1 MPGPTVEVQVAVFAA
16 AGGAYVTASTD
27 ATTSATT
34 FKTDSSRIRH
44 APLRSPL
51 ARTRLR
57 GAGHAPRRI
66 DESDPGLT
74 RLEEELG
81 ARGAPE
87 GELVEDPVALPGA
100 VHPKAVTEDGDRPA
114 AGHPVVEALRAQR
127 VLEHAGRPDVGRHDH
142 HVLPADRAA

>member
-16 AGGAYVTASTD
+16 AGGAYVTASSD
-27 ATTSATT
+27 ATTKATT
-34 FKTDSSRIRH
+34 LTTDSSRIRH

-57 GAGHAPRRI
+57 GARHAPRRI

-81 ARGAPE
+81 ARRAPE
-87 GELVEDPVALPGA
+87 RELVEDAVALPGP
-100 VHPKAVTEDGDRPA
+100 VDPKPVAEDRDRPA

-127 VLEHAGRPDVGRHDH
+127 VLGDARRPDVSRHDH
-142 HVLPADRAA
+142 D